1 MSAHLERQRDHYS
14 KLAKKFGLA
23 TLKELSARPL
33 RYRWDL
39 IERDINKLLSRP
51 RHLPVAYTGAISDAL
66 ANYLAVTYLGCCS
79 AENRPPPQELVLLIG
94 QLLDVSRFG
103 VKAANDRALI
113 QAQGLRNENPA
124 ISNNVIAK
132 TVGVNPG
139 TVSRWVKAGHLVPA
153 KS

>member
-1 MSAHLERQRDHYS
+1 
-14 KLAKKFGLA
+14 
-23 TLKELSARPL
+23 
-33 RYRWDL
+33 
-39 IERDINKLLSRP
+39 
-51 RHLPVAYTGAISDAL
+51 
-66 ANYLAVTYLGCCS
+66 
-79 AENRPPPQELVLLIG
+79 LVLLIG

>member
-51 RHLPVAYTGAISDAL
+51 RHLPVAYTGAISGL
-66 ANYLAVTYLGCCS
+66 LFGGKS
-79 AENRPPPQELVLLIG
+79 APATGIG
-94 QLLDVSRFG
+94 TSDWS
-103 VKAANDRALI
+103 
-113 QAQGLRNENPA
+113 A
-124 ISNNVIAK
+124 IRCQPVWREGRK
-132 TVGVNPG
+132 
-139 TVSRWVKAGHLVPA
+139 
-153 KS
+153 